1 MQILVNGGTF
11 RIYTFNSRIPVVQ
24 QLPKKYIYQRKPEAM
39 NVRMIEQLDNEK
51 RSDEITV
58 EYLMIIKKMM
68 QA

>member
-1 MQILVNGGTF
+1 MQILVNGGMF
-11 RIYTFNSRIPVVQ
+11 RIYTFNSRFPVVQ
-24 QLPKKYIYQRKPEAM
+24 QLPKKYIYRRKPEAM

-58 EYLMIIKKMM
+58 KYLMIIKKMM